1 MIKPITAKDFGQSPN
16 PWVVKPVILA
26 SGGLDSFLLWYL
38 FRQDALNVFVNI
50 GHKYKRKEERALKN
64 LMIEIPDFYV
74 KEHRG
79 SLIGALEDKE
89 SGIIPNRNAELIL
102 SAAQYG
108 EWIYFGVIKDEI
120 NSDKSPEFI
129 KAMEDVLNI
138 SNRKQYWTEGKTF
151 KILTPTKEY
160 NKTDLIKMYLEKG
173 GLVEHLELTVS
184 CYSDT
189 EQHCGDCPS
198 CFKRWI
204 AFKNNDI
211 PFVTINDPMDFA
223 HKHGIL
229 EKCTDGT
236 YADGRADEILTAL
249 RK

>member
-1 MIKPITAKDFGQSPN
+1 MINA
-16 PWVVKPVILA
+16 VILA
-26 SGGLDSFLLWYL
+26 SGGLDSFLCWYI
-38 FRQDALNVFVNI
+38 FRQDAVNVFVNI
-50 GHKYKRKEERALKN
+50 GQKYAKKEGQALRN
-64 LMIEIPDFYV
+64 LMRKIPEFDV
-74 KEHRG
+74 VEHAG
-79 SLIGALEDKE
+79 SLIGPLEDEK

-102 SAAQYG
+102 SAAVYG
-108 EWIYFGVIKDEI
+108 ERIYFGVIKDEI
-120 NSDKSPEFI
+120 NSDKSLEFI
-129 KAMEDVLNI
+129 KAMEDVLDI

-160 NKTDLIKMYLEKG
+160 NKTELIKIYLEKG

-211 PFVTINDPMDFA
+211 PFATIDDPMDFA
-223 HKHGIL
+223 HKHGII
-229 EKCTDGT
+229 EKCKDGT
-236 YADGRADEILTAL
+236 YTDGRANEIITAL
-249 RK
+249 KK

>member
-1 MIKPITAKDFGQSPN
+1 
-16 PWVVKPVILA
+16 
-26 SGGLDSFLLWYL
+26 
-38 FRQDALNVFVNI
+38 VNI
-50 GHKYKRKEERALKN
+50 GQKYAKKEGQALRN
-64 LMIEIPDFYV
+64 LMRKIPEFDV
-74 KEHRG
+74 VEHAG
-79 SLIGALEDKE
+79 SLIGPLEDEK

-108 EWIYFGVIKDEI
+108 ERIYFGVIKDEI
-120 NSDKSPEFI
+120 NSDKSLEFI

-160 NKTDLIKMYLEKG
+160 NKTELIKIYLEKG

-189 EQHCGDCPS
+189 EHHCGDCPS

-211 PFVTINDPMDFA
+211 PFATIDDPMDFA
-223 HKHGIL
+223 HKHGII
-229 EKCTDGT
+229 EKCKDGT
-236 YADGRADEILTAL
+236 YADGRANEIITAL
-249 RK
+249 KK

>member
-1 MIKPITAKDFGQSPN
+1 MINA
-16 PWVVKPVILA
+16 VILA
-26 SGGLDSFLLWYL
+26 SGGLDSFLCWYI
-38 FRQDALNVFVNI
+38 FRQDAVNVFVNI
-50 GHKYKRKEERALKN
+50 GQKYAKKEGQALRN
-64 LMIEIPDFYV
+64 LMRKIPEFDV
-74 KEHRG
+74 VEHAG
-79 SLIGALEDKE
+79 SLIGPLEDEK

-102 SAAQYG
+102 SAAVYG

-151 KILTPTKEY
+151 QILTPTKEY
-160 NKTDLIKMYLEKG
+160 NKTDLIKMYLDKG

-223 HKHGIL
+223 HKQGII
-229 EKCTDGT
+229 EKCKDGT
-236 YADGRADEILTAL
+236 YADGRANEIITAL

>member
-1 MIKPITAKDFGQSPN
+1 MINA
-16 PWVVKPVILA
+16 VILA
-26 SGGLDSFLLWYL
+26 SGGLDSFLCWYI
-38 FRQDALNVFVNI
+38 FRQDAVNVFVNI
-50 GHKYKRKEERALKN
+50 GQKYAKKEGQALRN
-64 LMIEIPDFYV
+64 LMRKIPEFDV
-74 KEHRG
+74 VEHAG
-79 SLIGALEDKE
+79 SLIGPLEDEK
-89 SGIIPNRNAELIL
+89 SGIIPNRSAELIL

-108 EWIYFGVIKDEI
+108 EDIYFGVIKDEI

-129 KAMEDVLNI
+129 TAMEDVLNI
-138 SNRKQYWTEGKTF
+138 SNRKQYWTGGKAF
-151 KILTPTKEY
+151 RILTPTKEY
-160 NKTDLIKMYLEKG
+160 NKTDLIKMYLDKG

-189 EQHCGDCPS
+189 EHHCGDCPS

-223 HKHGIL
+223 HKQGII
-229 EKCTDGT
+229 EKCKDGT
-236 YADGRADEILTAL
+236 YADGRANEIITAL

>member
-1 MIKPITAKDFGQSPN
+1 MINA
-16 PWVVKPVILA
+16 VILA
-26 SGGLDSFLLWYL
+26 SGGLDSFLCWYI
-38 FRQDALNVFVNI
+38 FCQDALNVFVNI
-50 GHKYKRKEERALKN
+50 GHKYKRKEGQALKN
-64 LMIEIPDFYV
+64 LMIEISNFYV
-74 KEHRG
+74 TEHRG

-102 SAAQYG
+102 NAAQYG
-108 EWIYFGVIKDEI
+108 EDIYFGVIKDEI

-151 KILTPTKEY
+151 QILTPTKEY

-211 PFVTINDPMDFA
+211 PFATIDDPMDFA
-223 HKHGIL
+223 HKQGII
-229 EKCTDGT
+229 EKCKDGT
-236 YADGRADEILTAL
+236 YADGRANEILTAL
-249 RK
+249 GK

>member
-1 MIKPITAKDFGQSPN
+1 MIIPLRQP
-16 PWVVKPVILA
+16 VVLA
-26 SGGLDSFLLWYL
+26 SGGLDSFLCWYI
-38 FRQDALNVFVNI
+38 FRPDALNVFVNI
-50 GHKYKRKEERALKN
+50 DHKYSRKEGKALGN
-64 LMIEIPDFYV
+64 L
-74 KEHRG
+74 KEQVQNFRVVEHKG
-79 SLIGALEDKE
+79 SKIGPLEDEK

-102 SAAQYG
+102 SAAAYG
-108 EWIYFGVIKDEI
+108 EDIYFGVIKDEI

-151 KILTPTKEY
+151 KIFTPTVGR
-160 NKTDLIKMYLEKG
+160 NKTELIKMYLDEG
-173 GLVEHLELTVS
+173 GIVEHLELTVS

-189 EQHCGDCPS
+189 EHHCGNCPS

-223 HKHGIL
+223 HKQGII
-229 EKCTDGT
+229 EKCKDGT
-236 YADGRADEILTAL
+236 YADGRANEIITAL
-249 RK
+249 GK

>member
-1 MIKPITAKDFGQSPN
+1 MINS
-16 PWVVKPVILA
+16 VILA
-26 SGGLDSFLLWYL
+26 SGGLDSFLCWYI
-38 FRQDALNVFVNI
+38 FRQDAVNVFVNI
-50 GHKYKRKEERALKN
+50 AQKYVIKEALALKN
-64 LMIEIPDFYV
+64 LMQKIPDFDV
-74 KEHRG
+74 IEHAG
-79 SLIGALEDKE
+79 SLIGPLEDEK

-108 EWIYFGVIKDEI
+108 EDIYFGVIKDEI

-129 KAMEDVLNI
+129 TAMEDVLNI
-138 SNRKQYWTEGKTF
+138 SNRKQYWTDGKAF
-151 KILTPTKEY
+151 RILTPTKEY
-160 NKTDLIKMYLEKG
+160 NKTDLIKMYLDKG

-189 EQHCGDCPS
+189 EHHCGDCPS

-223 HKHGIL
+223 HKHGII

-236 YADGRADEILTAL
+236 YADGRANEIITAL
-249 RK
+249 KK

>member
-1 MIKPITAKDFGQSPN
+1 MINA
-16 PWVVKPVILA
+16 VILA
-26 SGGLDSFLLWYL
+26 SGGLDSFLCWYI

-50 GHKYKRKEERALKN
+50 GQKYAKKEGQALRN
-64 LMIEIPDFYV
+64 LMRKIPEFDV
-74 KEHRG
+74 VEHAG
-79 SLIGALEDKE
+79 SLIGPLEDEK

-102 SAAQYG
+102 SAAVYG
-108 EWIYFGVIKDEI
+108 ERIYFGVIKDEI
-120 NSDKSPEFI
+120 NSDKSLEFI
-129 KAMEDVLNI
+129 KAMEDVLDI

-160 NKTDLIKMYLEKG
+160 NKTELIKIYLDKG

-189 EQHCGDCPS
+189 EHHCGDCPS

-211 PFVTINDPMDFA
+211 PFATIDDPMDFA
-223 HKHGIL
+223 HKQGII
-229 EKCTDGT
+229 EKCKDGT
-236 YADGRADEILTAL
+236 YADGRANEIITAL

>member
-1 MIKPITAKDFGQSPN
+1 MIN
-16 PWVVKPVILA
+16 PVILA
-26 SGGLDSFLLWYL
+26 SGGLDSFLCWYI

-50 GHKYKRKEERALKN
+50 GHKYIKKEGQALRN
-64 LMIEIPDFYV
+64 LQKEIPNFNV
-74 KEHRG
+74 KEHKG
-79 SLIGALEDKE
+79 SQIGPMEDE
-89 SGIIPNRNAELIL
+89 MSGIIPNRNAELIL
-102 SAAQYG
+102 SAAVYG

-151 KILTPTKEY
+151 QILTPTKEY
-160 NKTDLIKMYLEKG
+160 NKTDLIKMYLDKG

-189 EQHCGDCPS
+189 EHHCGDCPS

-223 HKHGIL
+223 HKQGIL

-236 YADGRADEILTAL
+236 YADGRANEIITAL

>member
-1 MIKPITAKDFGQSPN
+1 MINA
-16 PWVVKPVILA
+16 VILA
-26 SGGLDSFLLWYL
+26 SGGLDSFLCWYI
-38 FRQDALNVFVNI
+38 FRQDSVNVFVNI
-50 GHKYKRKEERALKN
+50 GQKYAKKEGQALRN
-64 LMIEIPDFYV
+64 LMRKIPEFDV
-74 KEHRG
+74 VEHAG
-79 SLIGALEDKE
+79 SLIGPLEDEK

-108 EWIYFGVIKDEI
+108 EDIYFGVIKDEI

-129 KAMEDVLNI
+129 TAMEDVLNI
-138 SNRKQYWTEGKTF
+138 SNRKQYWTGGKAF
-151 KILTPTKEY
+151 RILTPTKEY
-160 NKTDLIKMYLEKG
+160 NKTDLIKMYLDKG
-173 GLVEHLELTVS
+173 KLIAGKTKKELIEYLELTVS

-223 HKHGIL
+223 HKQGII
-229 EKCTDGT
+229 EKCKDGT
-236 YADGRADEILTAL
+236 YADGRANEIITAL

>member
-1 MIKPITAKDFGQSPN
+1 MIKR
-16 PWVVKPVILA
+16 VVLA
-26 SGGLDSFLLWYL
+26 SGGLDSFLCWYI

-50 GHKYKRKEERALKN
+50 GQKYAKKEGKALRN
-64 LMIEIPDFYV
+64 LMQKIPQFDV
-74 KEHRG
+74 VEHAG
-79 SLIGALEDKE
+79 SLIGPLEDEK

-108 EWIYFGVIKDEI
+108 EWIYFGVIKEEI
-120 NSDKSPEFI
+120 TSDKSPEFI

-138 SNRKQYWTEGKTF
+138 SNRKQYWTEGKIF

-160 NKTDLIKMYLEKG
+160 NKTELIKMYLEKG

-204 AFKNNDI
+204 AFKKNDI

-223 HKHGIL
+223 HKQGIL

-236 YADGRADEILTAL
+236 YADGRANEIITAL